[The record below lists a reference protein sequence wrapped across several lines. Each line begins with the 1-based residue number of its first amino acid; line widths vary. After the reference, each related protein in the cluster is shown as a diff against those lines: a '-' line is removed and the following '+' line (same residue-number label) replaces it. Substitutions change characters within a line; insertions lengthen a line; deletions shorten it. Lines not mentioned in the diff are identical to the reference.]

1 MHLTDHQEAELDLT
15 VRTRTV
21 GDFTVVAVSGEVDV
35 VAAPTLRQLLNEA
48 IADGGKRLVV
58 DLTDVPFLDSTGL
71 GVLVGRLKVIRQQG
85 GELRLVI
92 ASDRLLRNFR
102 ITGLDKVFGI
112 FPTAQDAVA
121 DDL

>member
-1 MHLTDHQEAELDLT
+1 MDLT

-35 VAAPTLRQLLNEA
+35 VSAPTLRQLLNEA
-48 IADGGKRLVV
+48 ISEGGSRLVV

-71 GVLVGRLKVIRQQG
+71 GVLVGRLKTVRQQE

-92 ASDRLLRNFR
+92 SSDRLLRNFS
-102 ITGLDKVFGI
+102 ITGLDKVFRI
-112 FPTAQDAVA
+112 FPTAEEAAA
-121 DDL
+121 DGA